1 MTEYKKLIQT
11 IKQSLSGVLPCY
23 LVGRIAVRVA
33 DALMAEGIN
42 FREEE
47 GK

>member
-1 MTEYKKLIQT
+1 MINYEKLLTT
-11 IKQSLSGVLPCY
+11 IKRSLSGVLPCY
-23 LVGRIAVRVA
+23 LVGKIAVRVA
-33 DALMAEGIN
+33 DALVAEGIN

>member
-1 MTEYKKLIQT
+1 VTEYKKLIQT
-11 IKQSLSGVLPCY
+11 IKKSLNGVLPCY

-33 DALMAEGIN
+33 DALVAEGIS
-42 FREEE
+42 FREDE

>member
-1 MTEYKKLIQT
+1 MKNYEKLLTT
-11 IKQSLSGVLPCY
+11 IKRSLSGVLPCY
-23 LVGRIAVRVA
+23 MVGRIAERVA

>member
-11 IKQSLSGVLPCY
+11 IKKSLGGVLPCHM
-23 LVGRIAVRVA
+23 VGRIAERVA
-33 DALMAEGIN
+33 DALVAEGIST
-42 FREEE
+42 REDE

>member
-11 IKQSLSGVLPCY
+11 IKKSLNGILPCHQ
-23 LVGRIAVRVA
+23 VGRIAERVA
-33 DALMAEGIN
+33 EALCSEGITL
-42 FREEE
+42 RKDE